1 MDVTDDPT
9 LCTVEDYLSMPEG
22 GPRYELIEGEL
33 LMAPAPNRYHQ
44 EISGNIEFILRTYLK
59 KHRIGKL
66 YDAPFDVYLDEIN
79 VVQPD
84 ILFVSNK
91 KAGVLTD
98 AGAEGAPDLVIEIL
112 SPSTMRRDRESKRK
126 VYARTGVEEL
136 WLIDPEKRRIEIFE
150 LQENARAPRRII
162 RAEETFTVPR
172 FPGLEISAAE
182 IFAA

>member
-1 MDVTDDPT
+1 MNVTDDPT

-33 LMAPAPNRYHQ
+33 LMAPAPNRFHQ
-44 EISGNIEFILRTYLK
+44 DISGNLALILGNYVR
-59 KHRIGKL
+59 KHRIGKI
-66 YDAPFDVYLDEIN
+66 YNAPFDVYLDEIN

-84 ILFVSNK
+84 IVFISNE
-91 KAGVLTD
+91 KANVLTD

-112 SPSTMRRDRESKRK
+112 SPSTMRRDRELKRK

-150 LQENARAPRRII
+150 LQENSRAPRQIVS
-162 RAEETFTVPR
+162 EKDVFTRLR
-172 FPGLEISAAE
+172 FPGLKISCAE